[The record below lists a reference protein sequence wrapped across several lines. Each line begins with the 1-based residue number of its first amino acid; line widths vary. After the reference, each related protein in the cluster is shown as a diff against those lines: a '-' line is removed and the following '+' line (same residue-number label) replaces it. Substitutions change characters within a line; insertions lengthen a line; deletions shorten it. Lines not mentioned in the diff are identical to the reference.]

1 MERRVRSTGKNIF
14 IVVLLISIGCDKDD
28 SKIGNIYNGK
38 LVKKGICMNYVI
50 QVNNKDFPKEL
61 IEEFWIDDFTSKE
74 FSNVF
79 ALESVCDFPTNIDE
93 GQSFKFIIDQKKDN
107 FCAVCKAY
115 SPVPS
120 KYLSITVIDK

>member
-1 MERRVRSTGKNIF
+1 MMRQSNQTRSYCYITDAMIGFLK
-14 IVVLLISIGCDKDD
+14 VISAG
-28 SKIGNIYNGK
+28 KIGNIYNGK